1 MHKRNIQICFDV
13 STRPIPVKR
22 TDEDQVRS
30 LSSEDK
36 LKSIIKV
43 APAGIGITIDR
54 VFQEVNDRV
63 CEMTGYT
70 REELIGKDAR
80 MVYPDDEEY
89 ASVGREKY
97 GQIARQGSGQVET
110 RWKRKD
116 GGIIDVLLAS
126 TPIDET
132 NHAHGV
138 VFTATDFTEKRQI
151 QDAREQSEI
160 RFRTLAETAMV
171 GIVISD
177 KNERVV
183 YINRRFTE
191 MFGYTAEQILS
202 VNEWY
207 RLAYPDKHY
216 RKKVQEEWENY
227 ISSQIK
233 GESIGHPLEYSVT
246 CSDGSVKRIEFKL
259 TTIDNHNFIFFLDH
273 TERYEAEAAIRES
286 ERKLSTLMDNLPGM
300 AYRCR
305 NDKNWTMEFISSGGK
320 EITGYKASS
329 LIENRI
335 ISYDELIHP
344 DDRSMVK
351 TIIEKALKNH
361 EKFILEYRIFDHSG
375 NERWVWEKGMGVD
388 KEGGDYDYI
397 EGIIMDITDRK
408 RSEVE
413 LSRLKDDLEIQVN
426 KKTSEL
432 NEKVHTLDQSQKA
445 LIHMVEDLNAVGAE
459 LKAERVKLERSNKE
473 LEAFTY
479 SVSHDLRAP
488 LRAINGFSQ
497 FLKEDYADKLDEEG
511 KRFIGTI
518 RDNAAKMDRLITDLL
533 SLSRVSKVSLAHTSV
548 EMQGIATSMYYE
560 MASKKEQEE
569 FTIQMNVMPVAS
581 CDPSLIKLVWQ
592 NLIGNAL
599 KYSAHSNEK
608 HIEMGGNEEKD
619 EMVYYISDKGA
630 GFNEKYTRKL
640 FGIFQR
646 LHTSEEFEG
655 TGVGLAIVQRIIHRH
670 GGRVWAKGEVNRG
683 ATFYFSLPK

>member
-1 MHKRNIQICFDV
+1 
-13 STRPIPVKR
+13 
-22 TDEDQVRS
+22 
-30 LSSEDK
+30 
-36 LKSIIKV
+36 
-43 APAGIGITIDR
+43 
-54 VFQEVNDRV
+54 
-63 CEMTGYT
+63 
-70 REELIGKDAR
+70 
-80 MVYPDDEEY
+80 
-89 ASVGREKY
+89 
-97 GQIARQGSGQVET
+97 
-110 RWKRKD
+110 
-116 GGIIDVLLAS
+116 
-126 TPIDET
+126 
-132 NHAHGV
+132 
-138 VFTATDFTEKRQI
+138 
-151 QDAREQSEI
+151 
-160 RFRTLAETAMV
+160 
-171 GIVISD
+171 
-177 KNERVV
+177 
-183 YINRRFTE
+183 
-191 MFGYTAEQILS
+191 
-202 VNEWY
+202 
-207 RLAYPDKHY
+207 
-216 RKKVQEEWENY
+216 
-227 ISSQIK
+227 
-233 GESIGHPLEYSVT
+233 
-246 CSDGSVKRIEFKL
+246 
-259 TTIDNHNFIFFLDH
+259 
-273 TERYEAEAAIRES
+273 
-286 ERKLSTLMDNLPGM
+286 
-300 AYRCR
+300 
-305 NDKNWTMEFISSGGK
+305 MEFISSGGK
-320 EITGYKASS
+320 EVTGYEPSS
-329 LIENRI
+329 LIENRN
-335 ISYDELIHP
+335 ISYDDLIHP

-351 TIIEKALKNH
+351 KIIEKAVKNH
-361 EKFILEYRIFDHSG
+361 EKFILEYRIIDHSG

-432 NEKVHTLDQSQKA
+432 NEKVLTLDQSQKA
-445 LIHMVEDLNAVGAE
+445 LIHMVEDLNEVGAE

-533 SLSRVSKVSLAHTSV
+533 SLSRVSKVSIAHTSV
-548 EMQGIATSMYYE
+548 EMENIATSMYYE

-630 GFNEKYTRKL
+630 GFNEKYIRKL

-646 LHTSEEFEG
+646 LHTNEEFEG

-683 ATFYFSLPK
+683 ATFCFSLPK